1 MRYAVTLLYWA
12 ASVVLLAAIFG
23 SLGYSFD
30 KSMFVGSMF
39 LPGLLAVK
47 FFVPQ
52 LSFGN
57 RRRGIRDAVFL
68 AFAVVTLEWLL
79 IVVVHAIII
88 DCFREDVPAI
98 LLNPVF
104 IAFLLAAL
112 ALPEFF
118 LDEYF
123 RRRESRSPQTVDFV
137 SERRRVCLAFD
148 RIAYI
153 ESNDAETRV
162 YTPDGESFRTKTPIS
177 QWEKVLDGGAFVR
190 IHRAY
195 IVNRDFVVSFN
206 RQCVFLAG
214 GMELP
219 VSRKYGER
227 AVKELAE
234 LNQCPPRP

>member
-1 MRYAVTLLYWA
+1 MRYAVTLFYWA

-52 LSFGN
+52 LSFAN
-57 RRRGIRDAVFL
+57 RRRGVRDAVFL
-68 AFAVVTLEWLL
+68 SLAIVTLEWLL
-79 IVVVHAIII
+79 IVMVHTRII
-88 DCFREDVPAI
+88 DLFREDVPPI

-104 IAFLLAAL
+104 IALMLAAL
-112 ALPEFF
+112 ALPEYL
-118 LDEYF
+118 LDEYL
-123 RRRESRSPQTVDFV
+123 RKRGCRSPQTVDFV
-137 SERRRVCLAFD
+137 SERRRVSLAFD
-148 RIAYI
+148 RIAYV

-177 QWEKVLDGGAFVR
+177 QWEKVLDGGMFVR

-195 IVNRDFVVSFN
+195 IVNRDCVVSFN
-206 RQCVFLAG
+206 RQCVVVG
-214 GMELP
+214 DSELP

-227 AVKELAE
+227 AVKELAK
-234 LNQCPPRP
+234 RD

>member
-1 MRYAVTLLYWA
+1 MRYAVTLFYWA

-47 FFVPQ
+47 FFMPQ

-68 AFAVVTLEWLL
+68 SLAIVTLEWLL
-79 IVVVHAIII
+79 VVLVHIRII
-88 DCFREDVPAI
+88 DLFREDVPSI

-104 IAFLLAAL
+104 IALMLAVF
-112 ALPEFF
+112 ALPEYL
-118 LDEYF
+118 LDEYL
-123 RRRESRSPQTVDFV
+123 RKHGCRSPQTVDFV
-137 SERRRVCLAFD
+137 SERRRVSLAFD
-148 RIAYI
+148 KIAYV

-177 QWEKVLDGGAFVR
+177 QWEKVLDGGMFVR

-195 IVNRDFVVSFN
+195 IVNRDCVVSFN
-206 RQCVFLAG
+206 RQCVVVG
-214 GMELP
+214 GSELP

-227 AVKELAE
+227 AVKELAK
-234 LNQCPPRP
+234 RD

>member
-1 MRYAVTLLYWA
+1 MRYAVTLFYWA

-52 LSFGN
+52 LSFAN

-68 AFAVVTLEWLL
+68 SLAIVTLEWLL
-79 IVVVHAIII
+79 IVMVHTRII
-88 DCFREDVPAI
+88 DLFREDVPPI

-104 IAFLLAAL
+104 IALMLAAL
-112 ALPEFF
+112 ALPEYL
-118 LDEYF
+118 LDEYL
-123 RRRESRSPQTVDFV
+123 RKRGCRSPQTVDFV
-137 SERRRVCLAFD
+137 SERRRVSLAFD
-148 RIAYI
+148 RIAYV

-177 QWEKVLDGGAFVR
+177 QWEKVLDGGMFVR

-195 IVNRDFVVSFN
+195 IVNRDCVVSFN
-206 RQCVFLAG
+206 RQCVVVG
-214 GMELP
+214 GSELP

-227 AVKELAE
+227 AVKELAK
-234 LNQCPPRP
+234 RD

>member
-1 MRYAVTLLYWA
+1 MRYAVTLFYWA

-47 FFVPQ
+47 FFMPQ

-68 AFAVVTLEWLL
+68 SLAIVTLEWLL
-79 IVVVHAIII
+79 VVLVHVRII
-88 DCFREDVPAI
+88 DLFREDVPSI

-104 IAFLLAAL
+104 IALMLAVF
-112 ALPEFF
+112 ALPEYL
-118 LDEYF
+118 LDEYL
-123 RRRESRSPQTVDFV
+123 RKRGCRSPQTVDFV
-137 SERRRVCLAFD
+137 SERRRVSLAFD
-148 RIAYI
+148 RIAYV

-177 QWEKVLDGGAFVR
+177 QWEKVLDGGMFVR

-195 IVNRDFVVSFN
+195 IVNRDCVVSFN
-206 RQCVFLAG
+206 RQCVVVG
-214 GMELP
+214 DSELP

-227 AVKELAE
+227 AVKELAK
-234 LNQCPPRP
+234 RD

>member
-1 MRYAVTLLYWA
+1 MRYAVTLFYWA

-52 LSFGN
+52 LSFAN

-68 AFAVVTLEWLL
+68 SLAIVTLEWLL
-79 IVVVHAIII
+79 IAMVHTRII
-88 DCFREDVPAI
+88 DLFREDVPPI

-104 IAFLLAAL
+104 IALMLAAL
-112 ALPEFF
+112 ALPEYL
-118 LDEYF
+118 LDEYL
-123 RRRESRSPQTVDFV
+123 RKRGCRSPQIVDFV
-137 SERRRVCLAFD
+137 SERRRVSLAFD
-148 RIAYI
+148 RIAYV

-177 QWEKVLDGGAFVR
+177 QWEKVLDGGMFVR

-195 IVNRDFVVSFN
+195 IVNRDCVVSFN
-206 RQCVFLAG
+206 RQCVVVG
-214 GMELP
+214 DSELP

-227 AVKELAE
+227 AVKELAK
-234 LNQCPPRP
+234 RD

>member
-1 MRYAVTLLYWA
+1 MRYAVTLFYWA
-12 ASVVLLAAIFG
+12 ASVVLLAAILG

-52 LSFGN
+52 LSFAN

-68 AFAVVTLEWLL
+68 SLAIVTLEWLL
-79 IVVVHAIII
+79 IVMVHTRII
-88 DCFREDVPAI
+88 DLFREDVPPI

-104 IAFLLAAL
+104 IALMLAAL
-112 ALPEFF
+112 ALPEYL
-118 LDEYF
+118 LDEYL
-123 RRRESRSPQTVDFV
+123 RKRGRRSPQTVDFV
-137 SERRRVCLAFD
+137 SERRRVSLAFD
-148 RIAYI
+148 RIAYV

-177 QWEKVLDGGAFVR
+177 QWEKVLDGGMFVR

-195 IVNRDFVVSFN
+195 IVNRDCVESFN
-206 RQCVFLAG
+206 RQCVVVG
-214 GMELP
+214 GNELP

-227 AVKELAE
+227 AVKELAK
-234 LNQCPPRP
+234 RD

>member
-1 MRYAVTLLYWA
+1 MRYAVTLFYWA

-47 FFVPQ
+47 FFMPQ

-68 AFAVVTLEWLL
+68 SLAIVTLEWLL
-79 IVVVHAIII
+79 VVLVHIRII
-88 DCFREDVPAI
+88 DLFRENVPSI

-104 IAFLLAAL
+104 IALMLAVF
-112 ALPEFF
+112 ALPEYL
-118 LDEYF
+118 LDEYL
-123 RRRESRSPQTVDFV
+123 RTRGCRSPQTVDFV
-137 SERRRVCLAFD
+137 SERRRVSLAFD
-148 RIAYI
+148 KIAYV

-177 QWEKVLDGGAFVR
+177 QWEKVLDGGMFVR

-195 IVNRDFVVSFN
+195 IVNRDCVVSFN
-206 RQCVFLAG
+206 RQCVVVG
-214 GMELP
+214 GSELP

-227 AVKELAE
+227 AVKELAK
-234 LNQCPPRP
+234 RD

>member
-1 MRYAVTLLYWA
+1 MRYAVTLSYWA
-12 ASVVLLAAIFG
+12 ASVVLLAAILG

-52 LSFGN
+52 LSFAN

-68 AFAVVTLEWLL
+68 SLAIVTLEWLL
-79 IVVVHAIII
+79 IVMVHTRII
-88 DCFREDVPAI
+88 DLFREDVPPI

-104 IAFLLAAL
+104 IALMLAAL
-112 ALPEFF
+112 ALPEYL
-118 LDEYF
+118 LDEYL
-123 RRRESRSPQTVDFV
+123 RKRGCRSPQTVDFV
-137 SERRRVCLAFD
+137 SERRRVSLAFD
-148 RIAYI
+148 RIAYV

-177 QWEKVLDGGAFVR
+177 QWEKVLDGGMFVR

-195 IVNRDFVVSFN
+195 IVNRDCVVSFN
-206 RQCVFLAG
+206 RQFVVVG
-214 GMELP
+214 DSELP

-227 AVKELAE
+227 AVKELAK
-234 LNQCPPRP
+234 RD

>member
-1 MRYAVTLLYWA
+1 MRYAVTLFYWA

-47 FFVPQ
+47 FFMPQ

-68 AFAVVTLEWLL
+68 SLAIVTLEWLL
-79 IVVVHAIII
+79 VVLVHIRII
-88 DCFREDVPAI
+88 DLFREDVPPI

-104 IAFLLAAL
+104 IALMLATL
-112 ALPEFF
+112 ALPEYH
-118 LDEYF
+118 LDEYL
-123 RRRESRSPQTVDFV
+123 RKRGCRSPQTVDFV
-137 SERRRVCLAFD
+137 SERRRVSLAFD
-148 RIAYI
+148 RIAYV

-177 QWEKVLDGGAFVR
+177 QWEKVLDGGMFVR

-195 IVNRDFVVSFN
+195 IVNRDCVVSFN
-206 RQCVFLAG
+206 RQCVVVG
-214 GMELP
+214 GSELP

-227 AVKELAE
+227 AVKELAK
-234 LNQCPPRP
+234 RD

>member
-1 MRYAVTLLYWA
+1 MRYAVTLSYWA

-52 LSFGN
+52 LSFAN
-57 RRRGIRDAVFL
+57 RRRGVRDAVFL
-68 AFAVVTLEWLL
+68 SLAIVTLEWFL
-79 IVVVHAIII
+79 IVMVHTRII
-88 DCFREDVPAI
+88 DLFREDVPPI

-104 IAFLLAAL
+104 IALMLAAL
-112 ALPEFF
+112 ALPEYL
-118 LDEYF
+118 LDEYL
-123 RRRESRSPQTVDFV
+123 RKRGCRSPQTVDFV
-137 SERRRVCLAFD
+137 SERRRVSLAFD
-148 RIAYI
+148 RIAYV

-177 QWEKVLDGGAFVR
+177 QWEKVLDGGMFVR

-195 IVNRDFVVSFN
+195 IVNRDCVVSFN
-206 RQCVFLAG
+206 RQCVVVG
-214 GMELP
+214 DSELP

-227 AVKELAE
+227 AVKELAK
-234 LNQCPPRP
+234 RD

>member
-1 MRYAVTLLYWA
+1 MRYAVTLFYWA

-52 LSFGN
+52 LSFAN

-68 AFAVVTLEWLL
+68 SLAIVTLEWLL
-79 IVVVHAIII
+79 IVMVHTRII
-88 DCFREDVPAI
+88 DLFREDVPPI

-104 IAFLLAAL
+104 IALMLAAL
-112 ALPEFF
+112 ALPEYL
-118 LDEYF
+118 LDEYL
-123 RRRESRSPQTVDFV
+123 RKRGCRSPQTIDFV
-137 SERRRVCLAFD
+137 SERRRVSLAFD
-148 RIAYI
+148 RIAYV

-177 QWEKVLDGGAFVR
+177 QWEKVLDGGMFVR

-195 IVNRDFVVSFN
+195 IVNRDCVVSFN
-206 RQCVFLAG
+206 RQCVVVG
-214 GMELP
+214 DSELP

-227 AVKELAE
+227 AVKELA
-234 LNQCPPRP
+234 

>member
-1 MRYAVTLLYWA
+1 MRYAVTLSYWA
-12 ASVVLLAAIFG
+12 ASVVLLAAILG

-52 LSFGN
+52 LSFAN

-68 AFAVVTLEWLL
+68 SLAIVTLEWLL
-79 IVVVHAIII
+79 IVMVHTRII
-88 DCFREDVPAI
+88 DLFREDVPPI

-104 IAFLLAAL
+104 IALMLAAL
-112 ALPEFF
+112 ALPEYL
-118 LDEYF
+118 LDEYL
-123 RRRESRSPQTVDFV
+123 RKRGCRSPQTVDFV
-137 SERRRVCLAFD
+137 SERRRVSLAFD
-148 RIAYI
+148 RIAYV

-177 QWEKVLDGGAFVR
+177 QWEKVLDGGMFVR

-195 IVNRDFVVSFN
+195 IVNRDCVVSFN
-206 RQCVFLAG
+206 RQCVVVG
-214 GMELP
+214 GSELP

-227 AVKELAE
+227 AVKELAK
-234 LNQCPPRP
+234 RD

>member
-1 MRYAVTLLYWA
+1 MRYAVTLFYWA

-52 LSFGN
+52 LSFAN

-68 AFAVVTLEWLL
+68 SLAIVTLEWLL
-79 IVVVHAIII
+79 IVMVHTRII
-88 DCFREDVPAI
+88 DLFREDVPPI

-104 IAFLLAAL
+104 IALMLAAL
-112 ALPEFF
+112 ALPEYF
-118 LDEYF
+118 LDEYL
-123 RRRESRSPQTVDFV
+123 RKRGCRSPQTVDFV
-137 SERRRVCLAFD
+137 SERRRVSLAFD
-148 RIAYI
+148 RIAYV

-177 QWEKVLDGGAFVR
+177 QWEKVLDGGMFVR

-195 IVNRDFVVSFN
+195 IVNRDCVVSFN
-206 RQCVFLAG
+206 RQSVVVG
-214 GMELP
+214 DSELP

-227 AVKELAE
+227 AVKELAK
-234 LNQCPPRP
+234 RD

>member
-1 MRYAVTLLYWA
+1 MRYAVTLFYWA

-47 FFVPQ
+47 FFMPQ

-68 AFAVVTLEWLL
+68 SLAIVTLEWLL
-79 IVVVHAIII
+79 VVLVHIRII
-88 DCFREDVPAI
+88 DLFREDVPSI

-104 IAFLLAAL
+104 IALMLAVF
-112 ALPEFF
+112 ALPEYL
-118 LDEYF
+118 LDEYL
-123 RRRESRSPQTVDFV
+123 RKRGCRLPQTVDFV
-137 SERRRVCLAFD
+137 SERRRVSLAFD
-148 RIAYI
+148 RIAYV

-177 QWEKVLDGGAFVR
+177 QWEKVLDGGMFVR

-195 IVNRDFVVSFN
+195 IVNRDCVVSFN
-206 RQCVFLAG
+206 RQCVVVG
-214 GMELP
+214 GCELP

-227 AVKELAE
+227 AVKELAK
-234 LNQCPPRP
+234 RD

>member
-1 MRYAVTLLYWA
+1 MRYAVTLFYWA

-47 FFVPQ
+47 FFMPQ

-68 AFAVVTLEWLL
+68 SLAIVTLEWLL
-79 IVVVHAIII
+79 VVLVHIRII
-88 DCFREDVPAI
+88 DLFREDVPSI

-104 IAFLLAAL
+104 IALMLAVF
-112 ALPEFF
+112 ALPEYL
-118 LDEYF
+118 LDEYL
-123 RRRESRSPQTVDFV
+123 RKRGCRSPQTVDFV
-137 SERRRVCLAFD
+137 SERRRVSLAFD
-148 RIAYI
+148 RIAYV

-177 QWEKVLDGGAFVR
+177 QWEKVLDGGMFVR

-195 IVNRDFVVSFN
+195 IVNRDCVVSFN
-206 RQCVFLAG
+206 RQCVVVG
-214 GMELP
+214 GSELP

-227 AVKELAE
+227 AVKELAK
-234 LNQCPPRP
+234 LD

>member
-1 MRYAVTLLYWA
+1 MRYAVTLFYWA

-52 LSFGN
+52 LSFAN
-57 RRRGIRDAVFL
+57 RRRGVRDAVFL
-68 AFAVVTLEWLL
+68 SLAIVTLEWLL
-79 IVVVHAIII
+79 IVMVHTRII
-88 DCFREDVPAI
+88 DLFREDVPPI

-104 IAFLLAAL
+104 IALMLAAL
-112 ALPEFF
+112 ALPEYL
-118 LDEYF
+118 LDEYL
-123 RRRESRSPQTVDFV
+123 RKRGCRSPQTVDFV
-137 SERRRVCLAFD
+137 SERRRVSLAFD
-148 RIAYI
+148 RIAYV

-177 QWEKVLDGGAFVR
+177 QWEKVLDSGMFVR

-195 IVNRDFVVSFN
+195 IVNRDCVVSFN
-206 RQCVFLAG
+206 RQCVVG
-214 GMELP
+214 GDSELP

-227 AVKELAE
+227 AVKELAKRDDT
-234 LNQCPPRP
+234 PRP

>member
-1 MRYAVTLLYWA
+1 MRYAVTLFYWA

-47 FFVPQ
+47 FFMPQ

-68 AFAVVTLEWLL
+68 SLAIVTLEWLL
-79 IVVVHAIII
+79 VVLVHIRII
-88 DCFREDVPAI
+88 DLFREDVPSI

-104 IAFLLAAL
+104 IALMLAAL
-112 ALPEFF
+112 ALPEYL
-118 LDEYF
+118 LDEYL
-123 RRRESRSPQTVDFV
+123 RKRGCCSTHTVDFV
-137 SERRRVCLAFD
+137 SERRRVSLAFD
-148 RIAYI
+148 RIAYV

-177 QWEKVLDGGAFVR
+177 QWEKVLDGGMFVR

-195 IVNRDFVVSFN
+195 IVNRDCVVSFN
-206 RQCVFLAG
+206 RQCVVVG
-214 GMELP
+214 GSELP

-227 AVKELAE
+227 AVKELAK
-234 LNQCPPRP
+234 RD

>member
-1 MRYAVTLLYWA
+1 MRYAVTLFYWA

-23 SLGYSFD
+23 SLDYSFD

-47 FFVPQ
+47 FFMPQ

-68 AFAVVTLEWLL
+68 SLAIVTLEWLL
-79 IVVVHAIII
+79 VVLVHIRII
-88 DCFREDVPAI
+88 DLFREDVPSI

-104 IAFLLAAL
+104 IALMLAVF
-112 ALPEFF
+112 ALPEYL
-118 LDEYF
+118 LDEYL
-123 RRRESRSPQTVDFV
+123 RKRGCRSPQTVDFV
-137 SERRRVCLAFD
+137 SERRRVSLAFD
-148 RIAYI
+148 RIAYV
-153 ESNDAETRV
+153 ESNDVETRV

-177 QWEKVLDGGAFVR
+177 QWEKVLDGGMFVR

-195 IVNRDFVVSFN
+195 IVNRDCVVSFN
-206 RQCVFLAG
+206 RQCVVVG
-214 GMELP
+214 GSELP

-227 AVKELAE
+227 AVKELAK
-234 LNQCPPRP
+234 RD

>member
-1 MRYAVTLLYWA
+1 MRYAVTLFYWA
-12 ASVVLLAAIFG
+12 ASVVLLAAILG

-52 LSFGN
+52 LSFAN

-68 AFAVVTLEWLL
+68 SLAIVTLEWLL
-79 IVVVHAIII
+79 IVMVHTRII
-88 DCFREDVPAI
+88 DLFREDVPPI

-104 IAFLLAAL
+104 IALMLAAL
-112 ALPEFF
+112 ALPEYL
-118 LDEYF
+118 LDEYL
-123 RRRESRSPQTVDFV
+123 RKRGCRSPQTVDFV
-137 SERRRVCLAFD
+137 SERRRVSLAFD
-148 RIAYI
+148 RIAYV

-177 QWEKVLDGGAFVR
+177 QWEKVLDGGMFVR

-195 IVNRDFVVSFN
+195 IVNRDCVVSFN
-206 RQCVFLAG
+206 RQCVVVG
-214 GMELP
+214 GNELP

-227 AVKELAE
+227 AVKELAK
-234 LNQCPPRP
+234 RD

>member
-1 MRYAVTLLYWA
+1 MRYAVTLFYWA

-52 LSFGN
+52 LSFAN

-68 AFAVVTLEWLL
+68 SLAIVTLEWLL
-79 IVVVHAIII
+79 IVMVHTRII
-88 DCFREDVPAI
+88 DLFREDVPPI

-104 IAFLLAAL
+104 IALMLAAL
-112 ALPEFF
+112 ALPEYF
-118 LDEYF
+118 LDEYL
-123 RRRESRSPQTVDFV
+123 RKRGCRSPQTVDFV
-137 SERRRVCLAFD
+137 SERRRVSLAFD
-148 RIAYI
+148 RIAYV

-177 QWEKVLDGGAFVR
+177 QWEKVLDGGMFVR

-195 IVNRDFVVSFN
+195 IVNRDCVVSFN
-206 RQCVFLAG
+206 RQCVVVG
-214 GMELP
+214 DSELP

-227 AVKELAE
+227 AVKELAK
-234 LNQCPPRP
+234 RD

>member
-1 MRYAVTLLYWA
+1 MRYAVTLFYWA

-47 FFVPQ
+47 FFMPQ

-68 AFAVVTLEWLL
+68 SLAIVTLEWLL
-79 IVVVHAIII
+79 VVLVHIRII
-88 DCFREDVPAI
+88 DLFREDVPSI

-104 IAFLLAAL
+104 IALMLAVF
-112 ALPEFF
+112 ALPEYL
-118 LDEYF
+118 LDEYL
-123 RRRESRSPQTVDFV
+123 RKRGCRSPQTVDFV
-137 SERRRVCLAFD
+137 SERRRVSLAFD
-148 RIAYI
+148 RIAYV

-177 QWEKVLDGGAFVR
+177 QWEKVLDGGMFVR

-195 IVNRDFVVSFN
+195 IVNRDCVVSFN
-206 RQCVFLAG
+206 RQCVVVG
-214 GMELP
+214 GSELP
-219 VSRKYGER
+219 VARKYGER
-227 AVKELAE
+227 AVKELAK
-234 LNQCPPRP
+234 RD

>member
-1 MRYAVTLLYWA
+1 MRYAVTLFYWA

-52 LSFGN
+52 LSFAN

-68 AFAVVTLEWLL
+68 SLAIVTLEWLL
-79 IVVVHAIII
+79 IAMVHTRII
-88 DCFREDVPAI
+88 DLFREDVPPI

-104 IAFLLAAL
+104 IALMLAAL
-112 ALPEFF
+112 ALPEYL
-118 LDEYF
+118 LDEYL
-123 RRRESRSPQTVDFV
+123 RKRGCRSPQTVDFV
-137 SERRRVCLAFD
+137 SERRRVSLAFD
-148 RIAYI
+148 RIAYV

-177 QWEKVLDGGAFVR
+177 QWEKVLDGGMFVR

-195 IVNRDFVVSFN
+195 IVNRDCVVSFS
-206 RQCVFLAG
+206 RQCVVVG
-214 GMELP
+214 DSELP

-227 AVKELAE
+227 AVKELAKRDDT
-234 LNQCPPRP
+234 PRP